1 MIQLDETDRH
11 ILQLLQENA
20 RLPMREIAERVNL
33 SLTPVHDRIKKL
45 ENQGIIAKYVALINP
60 KKLGK
65 SLMVYCFV
73 TLDKQRQESF
83 VEFNEAIRQI
93 PQVIECSVVSGN
105 QDYLLKI
112 IIEDM
117 EAYNNLY
124 QSKLS
129 VLQSVLHM
137 NSSFVMEEIKSTTAI
152 EISNHIES

>member
-1 MIQLDETDRH
+1 MIPLDDTDRR
-11 ILQLLQENA
+11 ILSLLQENG
-20 RLPMREIAERVNL
+20 RLTVREIAEQVNL

-45 ENQGIIAKYVALINP
+45 ENQGIIERYVALINA

-65 SLMVYCFV
+65 ALTVYCFV

-83 VEFNEAIRQI
+83 LEFNEAIRTI

-112 IIEDM
+112 VVEDM
-117 EAYNNLY
+117 ETYNNLY

-137 NSSFVMEEIKSTTAI
+137 NSSFVMEEIKRTTAI
-152 EISNHIES
+152 EV